1 VMTASDGQ
9 PPAEQC
15 ATNQDVGRLHYN
27 TADDIWYECFCDE
40 RHGVFT
46 WAVIPLVDEPLG

>member
-1 VMTASDGQ
+1 MMTASDGQ